1 MPEEQIGEVSNF
13 FVKPMVAAVKLSA
26 TLRVGD
32 RIRIM
37 GSSTDISLE
46 VGSMQIDREPV
57 ESADAGAE
65 VGIQLPARARAGDTV
80 FKVTD

>member
-32 RIRIM
+32 RIRVK

-57 ESADAGAE
+57 ESADTGAE
-65 VGIQLPARARAGDTV
+65 VGIKLPERARAGDTV